1 MLLYGQ
7 TPWDHLRQLVLG
19 AGLGRYKTRRS
30 AVAGWGRVK
39 RSSCSGDNSGGGGG
53 GGGGVAGA
61 VAELGRK
68 WEVVPERV
76 VALCVLIIIS
86 GVLKITALQ
95 PSVQPEHVA
104 FQGFQANELISDPR
118 AALSYIL
125 ERFPSC
131 FPSYQQLLPQSQC
144 AIRFVHARTELNPGW
159 LVQAEAPPAAL
170 FSRLKAAI
178 LREGGMGADISLY
191 FVHWLAELGA
201 TRARPFR
208 GSETFVFRFPQH
220 VLERFIFS
228 FQFVGDLAT
237 QTETRVNERCADAI
251 RTWDLPL
258 CRDRLI
264 PGSLFVLCQTSRR
277 AGSRTAPPS
286 ACWRGRRVPRKA
298 WH

>member
-1 MLLYGQ
+1 MSVAFAFKSRPKAEADSAAKPNPFEQRMLLYGQ

-30 AVAGWGRVK
+30 AVAGWDRVK
-39 RSSCSGDNSGGGGG
+39 RSSGGENNSGGGGG
-53 GGGGVAGA
+53 GVAV
-61 VAELGRK
+61 VAEMGRK

-76 VALCVLIIIS
+76 VALCVLIVIS

-104 FQGFQANELISDPR
+104 FQGFQTNELISDPR

-125 ERFPSC
+125 ERYPSC
-131 FPSYQQLLPQSQC
+131 FPSYQQLLPQSQR

-170 FSRLKAAI
+170 FSRFKAAI

-201 TRARPFR
+201 TRARPLR
-208 GSETFVFRFPQH
+208 GSETFIFRFPQH

-237 QTETRVNERCADAI
+237 QTETRVNERCD
-251 RTWDLPL
+251 
-258 CRDRLI
+258 
-264 PGSLFVLCQTSRR
+264 
-277 AGSRTAPPS
+277 
-286 ACWRGRRVPRKA
+286 
-298 WH
+298 